1 MKHIKNTLINEANN
15 SKYGGQIDRSN
26 WAIGIAKKD
35 IIQRGVLCLK
45 KGEQVLL
52 DPNSTKKNS
61 QGRTT
66 VTVYLAKN
74 LGGVKTSR
82 YASEFEIA

>member
-1 MKHIKNTLINEANN
+1 MEQIKNTLISEANN
-15 SKYGGQIDRSN
+15 SKYGAKIDRSN

-74 LGGVKTSR
+74 LGGVNTSR

>member
-1 MKHIKNTLINEANN
+1 MEQIKDTLISEANN
-15 SKYGGQIDRSN
+15 SKYGAQVDRST
-26 WAIGIAKKD
+26 WSIGTAKKD
-35 IIQRGVLCLK
+35 ITHRGVVCVK

-66 VTVYLAKN
+66 ITVYLAKN
-74 LGGVKTSR
+74 LGGVNTSR

>member
-1 MKHIKNTLINEANN
+1 MEHIKNTLINEANN
-15 SKYGGQIDRSN
+15 SKYGGQLDRSD
-26 WAIGIAKKD
+26 WTVAVAKKD

-74 LGGVKTSR
+74 LGGVNTSR

>member
-1 MKHIKNTLINEANN
+1 MEHIKNTLISEANN
-15 SKYGGQIDRSN
+15 SKYGAQVDRST
-26 WAIGIAKKD
+26 WSIGTAKKD

-74 LGGVKTSR
+74 LGGVNTSR

>member
-1 MKHIKNTLINEANN
+1 MEQIKNTLISEANN
-15 SKYGGQIDRSN
+15 SKYGAKVDRST
-26 WAIGIAKKD
+26 WSIGIAKKD

-74 LGGVKTSR
+74 LGGVNTSR

>member
-1 MKHIKNTLINEANN
+1 MEQIKSTLINEANN
-15 SKYGGQIDRSN
+15 SKYGGQIDRSD
-26 WAIGIAKKD
+26 WTVAVAKKD

-52 DPNSTKKNS
+52 NPNSTKKNS

-74 LGGVKTSR
+74 LGGVNTSR
-82 YASEFEIA
+82 YASEFQI

>member
-1 MKHIKNTLINEANN
+1 MEHIKNTLINEANN

-61 QGRTT
+61 QGSTT

-74 LGGVKTSR
+74 LGGVNTSR

>member
-1 MKHIKNTLINEANN
+1 MEHIKNTLINEANN

-74 LGGVKTSR
+74 LGGVNTSR